1 MKKFSLCLFVLLNM
15 AYSANSYPKDTEK
28 QNFSS
33 QDIHQIKDIHSL
45 DLSPS
50 SNFIIYLSTS
60 TNQKKDHYEST
71 MWLQDRK
78 KNKTQA
84 IVKNSTSIDKPSF
97 SPNENYV
104 SYLAAGKGKYSN
116 YQQLW
121 LINRK
126 NLKKNFEVNV
136 FNSKDLILNAIE
148 NNCKKFMIISSSS
161 EFGEININTNGVKRN
176 DFKFP
181 NDSYGLSKL
190 VFNNIAYS
198 FSKKYKCKFRI
209 MRLFPVYGEGENQ
222 DRLYSTIKR
231 CSKENKNLFLKNQ
244 LEKVKQYS
252 NLDSLKNTNFTFRNA
267 KVISNNLSSF
277 KNHLI
282 INKGVRHGLKNEM
295 GVINSTGIVGIINRT
310 SKNYSSVMSVLNIDT
325 KINAKVKRTSHF
337 GTLEWNGLRTSYL
350 VLNDI
355 PETANIKVGDSIITG
370 GMSLIF
376 PEGINIGV
384 VSEILNQNKI
394 SDTVVRFGGNID
406 EAKYLDFD
414 FKENYLTVKVKLHT
428 DMNNLNNVYVI
439 ESLNRKEFQKI
450 KK

>member
-1 MKKFSLCLFVLLNM
+1 MQQIIDFIIRKKDVVVYFILLLFSLSLIFNSNYFHRSKVIILLNNI
-15 AYSANSYPKDTEK
+15 S
-28 QNFSS
+28 NFSS
-33 QDIHQIKDIHSL
+33 ENFDYIIEYFELKDINL
-45 DLSPS
+45 DL
-50 SNFIIYLSTS
+50 T
-60 TNQKKDHYEST
+60 
-71 MWLQDRK
+71 
-78 KNKTQA
+78 
-84 IVKNSTSIDKPSF
+84 
-97 SPNENYV
+97 
-104 SYLAAGKGKYSN
+104 
-116 YQQLW
+116 
-121 LINRK
+121 
-126 NLKKNFEVNV
+126 
-136 FNSKDLILNAIE
+136 
-148 NNCKKFMIISSSS
+148 
-161 EFGEININTNGVKRN
+161 
-176 DFKFP
+176 
-181 NDSYGLSKL
+181 
-190 VFNNIAYS
+190 
-198 FSKKYKCKFRI
+198 
-209 MRLFPVYGEGENQ
+209 
-222 DRLYSTIKR
+222 
-231 CSKENKNLFLKNQ
+231 KENLFLKNQ

-439 ESLNRKEFQKI
+439 ESLNREEFQKI

>member
-1 MKKFSLCLFVLLNM
+1 MQQIIDFIIRKKDVAVYFILLLFSLSLIFNSNYFHRSKVIILLNNI
-15 AYSANSYPKDTEK
+15 S
-28 QNFSS
+28 NFSS
-33 QDIHQIKDIHSL
+33 ENFDYIIEYFELKDINL
-45 DLSPS
+45 DL
-50 SNFIIYLSTS
+50 T
-60 TNQKKDHYEST
+60 
-71 MWLQDRK
+71 
-78 KNKTQA
+78 
-84 IVKNSTSIDKPSF
+84 
-97 SPNENYV
+97 
-104 SYLAAGKGKYSN
+104 
-116 YQQLW
+116 
-121 LINRK
+121 
-126 NLKKNFEVNV
+126 
-136 FNSKDLILNAIE
+136 
-148 NNCKKFMIISSSS
+148 
-161 EFGEININTNGVKRN
+161 
-176 DFKFP
+176 
-181 NDSYGLSKL
+181 
-190 VFNNIAYS
+190 
-198 FSKKYKCKFRI
+198 
-209 MRLFPVYGEGENQ
+209 
-222 DRLYSTIKR
+222 
-231 CSKENKNLFLKNQ
+231 KENLFLKNQ

-337 GTLEWNGLRTSYL
+337 GTLEWNGRRTSYL

-384 VSEILNQNKI
+384 VSEIINQNKI
-394 SDTVVRFGGNID
+394 SDTVVRFKGNIN

-439 ESLNRKEFQKI
+439 ESLNREEFQKI

>member
-1 MKKFSLCLFVLLNM
+1 MQQIIDFIIRKKDVVVYFILLLFSLSLIFNSNYFHRSKVIILLNNI
-15 AYSANSYPKDTEK
+15 S
-28 QNFSS
+28 NFSS
-33 QDIHQIKDIHSL
+33 ENFDYIIEYFELKDINL
-45 DLSPS
+45 DL
-50 SNFIIYLSTS
+50 T
-60 TNQKKDHYEST
+60 
-71 MWLQDRK
+71 
-78 KNKTQA
+78 
-84 IVKNSTSIDKPSF
+84 
-97 SPNENYV
+97 
-104 SYLAAGKGKYSN
+104 
-116 YQQLW
+116 
-121 LINRK
+121 
-126 NLKKNFEVNV
+126 
-136 FNSKDLILNAIE
+136 
-148 NNCKKFMIISSSS
+148 
-161 EFGEININTNGVKRN
+161 
-176 DFKFP
+176 
-181 NDSYGLSKL
+181 
-190 VFNNIAYS
+190 
-198 FSKKYKCKFRI
+198 
-209 MRLFPVYGEGENQ
+209 
-222 DRLYSTIKR
+222 
-231 CSKENKNLFLKNQ
+231 KENLFLKNQ

-337 GTLEWNGLRTSYL
+337 GTLEWNGRRTSYL

-384 VSEILNQNKI
+384 VSEIINQNKI
-394 SDTVVRFGGNID
+394 SDTVVRFKGNIN
-406 EAKYLDFD
+406 EANYLDFE

-439 ESLNRKEFQKI
+439 ESLNREEFQKI

>member
-1 MKKFSLCLFVLLNM
+1 MQQIIDFIIRKKDVVVYFILLLFSLSLIFNSNYFHRSKVIILLNTI
-15 AYSANSYPKDTEK
+15 SS
-28 QNFSS
+28 FSS
-33 QDIHQIKDIHSL
+33 ENFDYINEYFELKDINL
-45 DLSPS
+45 DL
-50 SNFIIYLSTS
+50 T
-60 TNQKKDHYEST
+60 
-71 MWLQDRK
+71 
-78 KNKTQA
+78 
-84 IVKNSTSIDKPSF
+84 
-97 SPNENYV
+97 
-104 SYLAAGKGKYSN
+104 
-116 YQQLW
+116 
-121 LINRK
+121 
-126 NLKKNFEVNV
+126 
-136 FNSKDLILNAIE
+136 
-148 NNCKKFMIISSSS
+148 
-161 EFGEININTNGVKRN
+161 
-176 DFKFP
+176 
-181 NDSYGLSKL
+181 
-190 VFNNIAYS
+190 
-198 FSKKYKCKFRI
+198 
-209 MRLFPVYGEGENQ
+209 
-222 DRLYSTIKR
+222 
-231 CSKENKNLFLKNQ
+231 KENLFLKNQ

-337 GTLEWNGLRTSYL
+337 GTLEWNGRRTSYL

-384 VSEILNQNKI
+384 VSEIINQNKI
-394 SDTVVRFGGNID
+394 SDTVVRFKGNIN
-406 EAKYLDFD
+406 EANYLDFE

>member
-1 MKKFSLCLFVLLNM
+1 MQQIIDFIIRKKDVVVYFILLLFSLSLIFNSNYFHRSKVIILLNTI
-15 AYSANSYPKDTEK
+15 SS
-28 QNFSS
+28 FSS
-33 QDIHQIKDIHSL
+33 ENFDYINEYFELKDINL
-45 DLSPS
+45 DL
-50 SNFIIYLSTS
+50 T
-60 TNQKKDHYEST
+60 
-71 MWLQDRK
+71 
-78 KNKTQA
+78 
-84 IVKNSTSIDKPSF
+84 
-97 SPNENYV
+97 
-104 SYLAAGKGKYSN
+104 
-116 YQQLW
+116 
-121 LINRK
+121 
-126 NLKKNFEVNV
+126 
-136 FNSKDLILNAIE
+136 
-148 NNCKKFMIISSSS
+148 
-161 EFGEININTNGVKRN
+161 
-176 DFKFP
+176 
-181 NDSYGLSKL
+181 
-190 VFNNIAYS
+190 
-198 FSKKYKCKFRI
+198 
-209 MRLFPVYGEGENQ
+209 
-222 DRLYSTIKR
+222 
-231 CSKENKNLFLKNQ
+231 KENLFLKNQ

-337 GTLEWNGLRTSYL
+337 GTLEWNGRRTSYL

-394 SDTVVRFGGNID
+394 SDTVVRFKGNIN
-406 EAKYLDFD
+406 EANYLDFE

>member
-1 MKKFSLCLFVLLNM
+1 MQQIIDFIIRKKDVVVYFILLLFSLSLIFNSNYFHRSKVIILLNNI
-15 AYSANSYPKDTEK
+15 S
-28 QNFSS
+28 NFSS
-33 QDIHQIKDIHSL
+33 ENFDYIIEYFELKDINL
-45 DLSPS
+45 DL
-50 SNFIIYLSTS
+50 T
-60 TNQKKDHYEST
+60 
-71 MWLQDRK
+71 
-78 KNKTQA
+78 
-84 IVKNSTSIDKPSF
+84 
-97 SPNENYV
+97 
-104 SYLAAGKGKYSN
+104 
-116 YQQLW
+116 
-121 LINRK
+121 
-126 NLKKNFEVNV
+126 
-136 FNSKDLILNAIE
+136 
-148 NNCKKFMIISSSS
+148 
-161 EFGEININTNGVKRN
+161 
-176 DFKFP
+176 
-181 NDSYGLSKL
+181 
-190 VFNNIAYS
+190 
-198 FSKKYKCKFRI
+198 
-209 MRLFPVYGEGENQ
+209 
-222 DRLYSTIKR
+222 
-231 CSKENKNLFLKNQ
+231 KENLFLKNQ

-337 GTLEWNGLRTSYL
+337 GTLEWNGRRTSYL

-384 VSEILNQNKI
+384 VSEIINQNKI
-394 SDTVVRFGGNID
+394 SDTVVRFKGNIN
-406 EAKYLDFD
+406 EANYLDFE

>member
-1 MKKFSLCLFVLLNM
+1 MQQIIDFIIRKKDVVVYFILLLFSLSLIFNSNYFHRSKVIILLNTI
-15 AYSANSYPKDTEK
+15 SS
-28 QNFSS
+28 FSS
-33 QDIHQIKDIHSL
+33 ENFDYINEYFELKDINL
-45 DLSPS
+45 DL
-50 SNFIIYLSTS
+50 T
-60 TNQKKDHYEST
+60 
-71 MWLQDRK
+71 
-78 KNKTQA
+78 
-84 IVKNSTSIDKPSF
+84 
-97 SPNENYV
+97 
-104 SYLAAGKGKYSN
+104 
-116 YQQLW
+116 
-121 LINRK
+121 
-126 NLKKNFEVNV
+126 
-136 FNSKDLILNAIE
+136 
-148 NNCKKFMIISSSS
+148 
-161 EFGEININTNGVKRN
+161 
-176 DFKFP
+176 
-181 NDSYGLSKL
+181 
-190 VFNNIAYS
+190 
-198 FSKKYKCKFRI
+198 
-209 MRLFPVYGEGENQ
+209 
-222 DRLYSTIKR
+222 
-231 CSKENKNLFLKNQ
+231 KENLFLKNQ

-337 GTLEWNGLRTSYL
+337 GTLEWNGRRTSYL

-394 SDTVVRFGGNID
+394 SDTVVRFKGNID

-439 ESLNRKEFQKI
+439 ESLNIEEFQKI

>member
-1 MKKFSLCLFVLLNM
+1 MQQIIDFIIRKKDVVVYFILLLFSLSLIFNSNYFHRSKVIILLNNI
-15 AYSANSYPKDTEK
+15 SS
-28 QNFSS
+28 FSS
-33 QDIHQIKDIHSL
+33 ENFDYINEYFELKDINL
-45 DLSPS
+45 DL
-50 SNFIIYLSTS
+50 T
-60 TNQKKDHYEST
+60 
-71 MWLQDRK
+71 
-78 KNKTQA
+78 
-84 IVKNSTSIDKPSF
+84 
-97 SPNENYV
+97 
-104 SYLAAGKGKYSN
+104 
-116 YQQLW
+116 
-121 LINRK
+121 
-126 NLKKNFEVNV
+126 
-136 FNSKDLILNAIE
+136 
-148 NNCKKFMIISSSS
+148 
-161 EFGEININTNGVKRN
+161 
-176 DFKFP
+176 
-181 NDSYGLSKL
+181 
-190 VFNNIAYS
+190 
-198 FSKKYKCKFRI
+198 
-209 MRLFPVYGEGENQ
+209 
-222 DRLYSTIKR
+222 
-231 CSKENKNLFLKNQ
+231 KENLFLKNQ

-337 GTLEWNGLRTSYL
+337 GTLEWNGRRTSYL

-384 VSEILNQNKI
+384 VSEIINQNKI
-394 SDTVVRFGGNID
+394 SDTVVRFKGNIN
-406 EAKYLDFD
+406 EANYLDFE

-439 ESLNRKEFQKI
+439 ESLNREEFQKI

>member
-1 MKKFSLCLFVLLNM
+1 MQQIIDFIIRKKDVVVYFILLLFSLSLIFNSNYFHRSKVIILLNNI
-15 AYSANSYPKDTEK
+15 SS
-28 QNFSS
+28 FSS
-33 QDIHQIKDIHSL
+33 ENFDYINEYFELKDINL
-45 DLSPS
+45 DL
-50 SNFIIYLSTS
+50 T
-60 TNQKKDHYEST
+60 
-71 MWLQDRK
+71 
-78 KNKTQA
+78 
-84 IVKNSTSIDKPSF
+84 
-97 SPNENYV
+97 
-104 SYLAAGKGKYSN
+104 
-116 YQQLW
+116 
-121 LINRK
+121 
-126 NLKKNFEVNV
+126 
-136 FNSKDLILNAIE
+136 
-148 NNCKKFMIISSSS
+148 
-161 EFGEININTNGVKRN
+161 
-176 DFKFP
+176 
-181 NDSYGLSKL
+181 
-190 VFNNIAYS
+190 
-198 FSKKYKCKFRI
+198 
-209 MRLFPVYGEGENQ
+209 
-222 DRLYSTIKR
+222 
-231 CSKENKNLFLKNQ
+231 KENLFLKNQ

-337 GTLEWNGLRTSYL
+337 GTLEWNGRRTSYL

-384 VSEILNQNKI
+384 VSEIINQNKI
-394 SDTVVRFGGNID
+394 SDTVVRFKGNID

-439 ESLNRKEFQKI
+439 ESLNIEEFQKI